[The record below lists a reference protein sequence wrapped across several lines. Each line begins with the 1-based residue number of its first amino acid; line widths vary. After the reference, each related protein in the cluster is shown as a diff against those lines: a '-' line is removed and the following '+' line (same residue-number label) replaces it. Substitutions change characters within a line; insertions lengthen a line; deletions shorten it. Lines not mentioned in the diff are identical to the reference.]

1 MKSMI
6 IERLSHETIIVTPD
20 CKYIAAVEA
29 LYGSEESDAIRYVRF
44 GDVGFNDAIN
54 LYPDEFDA
62 FRGLLDEVEAYLKQ
76 SNLVELHQT
85 KQGTEENIDE

>member
-1 MKSMI
+1 MI
-6 IERLSHETIIVTPD
+6 IERPSHETIIVTPN
-20 CKYIAAVEA
+20 CKYIASVEV
-29 LYGSEESDAIRYVRF
+29 LYGSEESDVLCYVRF
-44 GDVGFNDAIN
+44 GEVGFSDEIN

-62 FRGLLDEVEAYLKQ
+62 FRRLLDEVEAYLKQ